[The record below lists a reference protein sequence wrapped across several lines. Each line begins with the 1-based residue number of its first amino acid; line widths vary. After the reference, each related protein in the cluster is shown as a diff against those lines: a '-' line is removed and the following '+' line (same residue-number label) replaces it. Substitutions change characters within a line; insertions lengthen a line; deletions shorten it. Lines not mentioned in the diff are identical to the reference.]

1 MKVALGILEFDD
13 EEKMTEEDMKE
24 IMKRLKMKK

>member
-1 MKVALGILEFDD
+1 MKVALGITEFDD
-13 EEKMTEEDMKE
+13 EEKMTEQDMKE

>member
-1 MKVALGILEFDD
+1 MKVALGISEFDD